1 MFDCHRSVTYCHRMV
16 TRTPSR
22 RRPPPKPEPR
32 NRDATRERILA
43 AVGALLARE
52 GFSGLGVNAVA
63 REAGVDKVLIYRYF
77 GGIEALLDTWGR
89 ETLGGAAE
97 DRPGPD
103 AAAGAAGAAERAAAA
118 LLRFARGAREN
129 PHALEVMRW
138 ELVEDNA
145 LTRRLA
151 ELREAAGL
159 AALERLGL
167 DDARAGAV
175 DLPAVAAVLSAGL
188 LHVALRARTAPQWL
202 GIPIRTKAGWTRLE
216 RAAASL
222 VRLAL
227 SDAAAAAFTTTE
239 PDER

>member
-1 MFDCHRSVTYCHRMV
+1 MV
-16 TRTPSR
+16 TKTPGR
-22 RRPPPKPEPR
+22 RRPPPKHEPR

-89 ETLGGAAE
+89 EILGGAGEGAP
-97 DRPGPD
+97 RPE
-103 AAAGAAGAAERAAAA
+103 AAAPAASAGEQAAAA

-129 PHALEVMRW
+129 PQALEVMRW

-151 ELREAAGL
+151 ELRESTGL
-159 AALERLGL
+159 ADLDRLGL
-167 DDARAGAV
+167 DPARARAV
-175 DLPAVAAVLSAGL
+175 DLPALAAVLSAGL
-188 LHVALRARTAPQWL
+188 LHLALRARTAPQWL
-202 GIPIRTKAGWTRLE
+202 GIPLRTSAGWSRLE
-216 RAAASL
+216 RAAATL

-227 SDAAAAAFTTTE
+227 SDPGADAFATPE
-239 PDER
+239 PDPR